1 VVNDDPGWAR
11 PGAVPPPAPG
21 PALPYVAPPAG
32 YPYLPAPPVP
42 PPLPPGVPRLR
53 PARIEPVAGTHFGVA
68 IPALP
73 PTVSGLA
80 VGSMVAGIGSIAVS
94 LLVLCFGFAGAKPGW
109 GALVAGAF
117 AALGFVLGA
126 GACGTAV
133 AARRQIAGSAGGIT
147 GPGLATAGLTCGMI
161 GAGLAVFGLALA
173 IYLVRTA

>member
-1 VVNDDPGWAR
+1 MVLMVL
-11 PGAVPPPAPG
+11 V
-21 PALPYVAPPAG
+21 L
-32 YPYLPAPPVP
+32 
-42 PPLPPGVPRLR
+42 PGVLLLR
-53 PARIEPVAGTHFGVA
+53 ALRVPGKAVAAFPIFVPAASLAV
-68 IPALP
+68 L
-73 PTVSGLA
+73 TVSGLA